1 MSGAIHL
8 QILTNQTMAEF
19 IKALKRL
26 VANRERPTIIFS
38 DNAKTF
44 TAAGN
49 LINQINRDEHFKDY
63 LAREEIRWKFNFAKA
78 TWWVQQFERMTRLTK
93 QMLYKWLG
101 NTHLTI
107 SELKEI
113 ALDIEINLNDK
124 PLTYVDNDIELQILP
139 LNSLIYGHS
148 IRVPKNEFDDDDINL
163 LKRQRKI

>member
-38 DNAKTF
+38 DNTKTF

-93 QMLYKWLG
+93 QMLYK
-101 NTHLTI
+101 
-107 SELKEI
+107 
-113 ALDIEINLNDK
+113 
-124 PLTYVDNDIELQILP
+124 
-139 LNSLIYGHS
+139 
-148 IRVPKNEFDDDDINL
+148 
-163 LKRQRKI
+163 